1 MAVKPL
7 LKDLQ
12 IAMASLLSSDREYF
26 LIQDPQ
32 TMLGAHCYCLRQGT
46 RLAGF
51 RDDRD
56 MEQAA
61 SLCPNCSFWIG
72 LYRQGLS
79 WVWLNGD
86 PYKFTQWSPA
96 SRTSE
101 SCAVMNE
108 SLWYQEK
115 CLQKHPF
122 VCCKGP
128 TGALPF
134 LLQLL
139 LNCRSIPDQKDVL
152 TPAPQSTIAVTSPPT
167 ASGAASDSWIPV
179 TSKRFSAGSSD
190 GYDPATTDGNELPF
204 PTAVQDLSSTQ
215 HRPEQETRNTELAT
229 FSASDL
235 TKAGPLL
242 DQSPVIIQDNR
253 TWFEALSAC
262 HARGQILAGRVV
274 LQPGLKAWLGLHR
287 HGLWGY
293 WVWANGSAVE
303 EPQSWR
309 EGEPS
314 DPLWG
319 NCGAGTGTE
328 EGVLWEDECC
338 EQELYY
344 VCE

>member
-1 MAVKPL
+1 NGQGSLYLLHPGDRSLFCCLWKSEPPQGLRDSGPAPCWKSLLTRALIPL
-7 LKDLQ
+7 L
-12 IAMASLLSSDREYF
+12 
-26 LIQDPQ
+26 
-32 TMLGAHCYCLRQGT
+32 
-46 RLAGF
+46 
-51 RDDRD
+51 
-56 MEQAA
+56 
-61 SLCPNCSFWIG
+61 SF
-72 LYRQGLS
+72 
-79 WVWLNGD
+79 
-86 PYKFTQWSPA
+86 
-96 SRTSE
+96 
-101 SCAVMNE
+101 C
-108 SLWYQEK
+108 
-115 CLQKHPF
+115 
-122 VCCKGP
+122 
-128 TGALPF
+128 
-134 LLQLL
+134 LL
-139 LNCRSIPDQKDVL
+139 L
-152 TPAPQSTIAVTSPPT
+152 
-167 ASGAASDSWIPV
+167 
-179 TSKRFSAGSSD
+179 
-190 GYDPATTDGNELPF
+190 
-204 PTAVQDLSSTQ
+204 
-215 HRPEQETRNTELAT
+215 
-229 FSASDL
+229 
-235 TKAGPLL
+235 AGPLL

>member
-1 MAVKPL
+1 MKLFLSAIL
-7 LKDLQ
+7 LGV
-12 IAMASLLSSDREYF
+12 AMASLLSSDREYF

-190 GYDPATTDGNELPF
+190 
-204 PTAVQDLSSTQ
+204 
-215 HRPEQETRNTELAT
+215 
-229 FSASDL
+229 
-235 TKAGPLL
+235 AGPLL

>member
-1 MAVKPL
+1 
-7 LKDLQ
+7 
-12 IAMASLLSSDREYF
+12 MASLLSSDREYF

-32 TMLGAHCYCLRQGT
+32 TMLGAHCYCLRQGS

-79 WVWLNGD
+79 WVWLNSD

-96 SRTSE
+96 SKTSE

-128 TGALPF
+128 AGALPF

-152 TPAPQSTIAVTSPPT
+152 TPALQSTVAATSLP
-167 ASGAASDSWIPV
+167 
-179 TSKRFSAGSSD
+179 TSKCKII
-190 GYDPATTDGNELPF
+190 GYLVSLGDAPATTDGNELPS

-215 HRPEQETRNTELAT
+215 HRPEQETRDTELTT
-229 FSASDL
+229 FSASNL
-235 TKAGPLL
+235 TKVGPLQ
-242 DQSPVIIQDNR
+242 DQSPVVIQENR
-253 TWFEALSAC
+253 TWFEALAAC
-262 HARGQILAGRVV
+262 HARGRILAGRVA
-274 LQPGLKAWLGLHR
+274 LQQGLMAWLGLHR

-309 EGEPS
+309 EGEPN

-338 EQELYY
+338 EQKLYY